1 MVAFLVE
8 VRTINISYKM
18 SEEEGLGS
26 GVAVGGGGAG

>member
-8 VRTINISYKM
+8 VRTIHISYTM

-26 GVAVGGGGAG
+26 GGAGGGGGAG